1 MPRNRVYSERVLST
15 TEQGSTK
22 RRKEGMSAMII
33 WRKKRG
39 REGRRESWKIS
50 LPRFSPPPPSCV
62 RMFQH
67 PCVEN
72 AYEGWKKT
80 GPWHLSRERKLG
92 RSLRATPTD
101 AVTFSG
107 AKKVQLFL
115 PCPKLGFPL
124 RGSGGPK
131 SVQRKKVCLLSTG
144 KPFWGF
150 GSNFPPVQENNSF
163 YTLSVLQF
171 CVYFPFP
178 AGTVDTTVQLKL
190 LFFSARLLPVSK
202 SVFHMERREERGPSF
217 ERRRTGDFAWDP
229 LPPPSTPI
237 QLHSPCP
244 IPRHTRSEILPETQ
258 ECDPRRGRASSGWA
272 IPEC

>member
-1 MPRNRVYSERVLST
+1 
-15 TEQGSTK
+15 
-22 RRKEGMSAMII
+22 
-33 WRKKRG
+33 
-39 REGRRESWKIS
+39 
-50 LPRFSPPPPSCV
+50 
-62 RMFQH
+62 MFQH

-80 GPWHLSRERKLG
+80 GPWHLSRESKLG

-131 SVQRKKVCLLSTG
+131 SVQRKKRSVYFLL
-144 KPFWGF
+144 
-150 GSNFPPVQENNSF
+150 ENHFEDSDRTF
-163 YTLSVLQF
+163 LLYKTTILSMYTLSSLKF
-171 CVYFPFP
+171 CAYFPFP

-202 SVFHMERREERGPSF
+202 SVLHMERREERGPSF
-217 ERRRTGDFAWDP
+217 ERRRTGDFA
-229 LPPPSTPI
+229 
-237 QLHSPCP
+237 
-244 IPRHTRSEILPETQ
+244 
-258 ECDPRRGRASSGWA
+258 
-272 IPEC
+272 

>member
-1 MPRNRVYSERVLST
+1 MPRNRVYSERVLGT

-22 RRKEGMSAMII
+22 RRKEEGMSAMII

-67 PCVEN
+67 PCAEN

-101 AVTFSG
+101 AVTFSD

-150 GSNFPPVQENNSF
+150 GSNFPPVQDNHSF
-163 YTLSVLQF
+163 YVHFVFTKILRSFSVSGRYSWHYCTVETFVLF
-171 CVYFPFP
+171 C
-178 AGTVDTTVQLKL
+178 TTIASVEI
-190 LFFSARLLPVSK
+190 RVSYG
-202 SVFHMERREERGPSF
+202 EGRGEGSIF
-217 ERRRTGDFAWDP
+217 WTEANGRFRMR
-229 LPPPSTPI
+229 PPPSPLLSYT
-237 QLHSPCP
+237 
-244 IPRHTRSEILPETQ
+244 TT
-258 ECDPRRGRASSGWA
+258 
-272 IPEC
+272 